1 MSLVRRDLKELLRLS
16 GPAIASRVSGMVMG
30 LTDTVVVGRHSAT
43 ELGYMA
49 LAWAPSG
56 LILVTGMGLMNG
68 LPVLAAQKIGEGRPQ
83 EVGAVLRRGLVYAA
97 QLGLLAGLVLWFLGP
112 LFLARSGV
120 EADLARGAG
129 RVLQVLALSTPMA
142 LVAMALSYYL
152 EAVGKPGRAAAVA
165 WTANGVNLLVDLW
178 LVPAHGAEGAAWATF
193 SARVL
198 LIVMLAALVVTA
210 KDARIMGVFDK
221 APRDRPE
228 AARQRRVGYAAGA
241 ALFAEAG
248 AFSGMNIVAGW
259 AGGLAVAGWAVVLNV
274 AALVFMVPLG
284 VSAAASVL
292 VARAHGAD
300 DREGIRRAGRLVFA
314 LATLLT
320 GLLSLV
326 VALFAR
332 PIADAYTTDPALA
345 ALCAGAM
352 ALAAWFFVA
361 DGLQVV
367 GAQMLRAA
375 GDAWTA
381 TWAQLFSYGA
391 VMLPLGWA
399 LAVPWG
405 LGLQGIVWA
414 ALIAS
419 LVSAGLLVSR
429 FAWIS
434 RP

>member
-56 LILVTGMGLMNG
+56 LILVTSMGLLNG
-68 LPVLAAQKIGEGRPQ
+68 IPVLTAQRVGEGRPQ
-83 EVGAVLRRGLVYAA
+83 AVGAVLRRGVVYAA
-97 QLGLLAGLVLWFLGP
+97 QLGLMAAVVLWLAGPWL
-112 LFLARSGV
+112 LAHSGIDV
-120 EADLARGAG
+120 VLARGAG
-129 RVLQVLALSTPMA
+129 TVLRVLALSTPMA
-142 LVAMALSYYL
+142 LTGMALGYYL
-152 EAVGKPGRAAAVA
+152 EAVGKPARAAAAA
-165 WTANGVNLLVDLW
+165 WIANGLNLMVDLW
-178 LVPAHGAEGAAWATF
+178 LVPAYGAEGAAWATF
-193 SARVL
+193 SARSLLVL
-198 LIVMLAALVVTA
+198 MLVWLVFTA
-210 KDARIMGVFDK
+210 HGAREMGLFVR
-221 APRDRPE
+221 PQRDRADE
-228 AARQRRVGYAAGA
+228 ARQRRIGYAAGA

-259 AGGLAVAGWAVVLNV
+259 AGGLAVAGWAIVLNV

-284 VSAAASVL
+284 VAAAASVL
-292 VARAHGAD
+292 VARAHGGD
-300 DREGIRRAGRLVFA
+300 DRPGVRRAGKLVFA
-314 LATLLT
+314 LASLLT
-320 GLLSLV
+320 SLLSLA
-326 VALFAR
+326 VALLAG
-332 PIADAYTTDPALA
+332 PISAAYTTDPALL
-345 ALCAGAM
+345 ALSAGAM
-352 ALAAWFFVA
+352 TLAAGFFVA

-381 TWAQLFSYGA
+381 TWAQLFSYAA

-399 LAVPWG
+399 LAIPAG
-405 LGLQGIVWA
+405 LGLHGIVWA

-429 FAWIS
+429 FVWLS

>member
-1 MSLVRRDLKELLRLS
+1 MSLVRRDLKELVRLS
-16 GPAIASRVSGMVMG
+16 GPAIASRLSGMVMG

-56 LILVTGMGLMNG
+56 MMLVTAMGLLNG
-68 LPVLAAQKIGEGRPQ
+68 VPVMAAQKVGEGRAAGA
-83 EVGAVLRRGLVYAA
+83 GAVLRRGAVYSA
-97 QLGLLAGLVLWFLGP
+97 QLGVLAAVVLFAAGPFL
-112 LFLARSGV
+112 LARSGV
-120 EADLARGAG
+120 ERDLARGAG
-129 RVLQVLALSTPMA
+129 EVLKILAYSTPMA
-142 LVAMALSYYL
+142 LVGMALSYYL
-152 EAVGKPGRAAAVA
+152 EAIGKPARAAAVA
-165 WTANGVNLLVDLW
+165 WFANGVNLAIDLV
-178 LVPAHGAEGAAWATF
+178 LVPRFGAQGAAWATF
-193 SARVL
+193 GARVL
-198 LIVMLAALVVTA
+198 MLALLAALVLGD
-210 KDARIMGVFDK
+210 KDARAMGVFDK
-221 APRDRPE
+221 PARDRVDE
-228 AARQRRVGYAAGA
+228 VRQRRIGYAAGA

-259 AGGLAVAGWAVVLNV
+259 VGGLTVAGWAIVLNV

-284 VSAAASVL
+284 VAAAASVL

-300 DREGIRRAGRLVFA
+300 DRPGVRRAGKLVFG

-326 VALFAR
+326 VALFAD
-332 PIADAYTTDPALA
+332 PIAAAYTTDPPLHVLA
-345 ALCAGAM
+345 AGAM
-352 ALAAWFFVA
+352 MLAAAFFVA

-391 VMLPLGWA
+391 VMLPLGWLLA
-399 LAVPWG
+399 LPFH
-405 LGLQGIVWA
+405 LGLHGIVWA

-434 RP
+434 RS